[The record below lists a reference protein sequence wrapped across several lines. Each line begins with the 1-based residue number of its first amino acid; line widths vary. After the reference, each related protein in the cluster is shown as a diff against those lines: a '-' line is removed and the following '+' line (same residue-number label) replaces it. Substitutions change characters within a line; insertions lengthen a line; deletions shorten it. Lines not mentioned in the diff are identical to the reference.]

1 MKLLEQVVV
10 VAQRKRLAE
19 NTIDAYLS
27 WIRQFLKY
35 SASRGGA
42 WKRPAELGTA
52 DVEAFLN
59 HLVVER
65 KLSASSQNQ
74 ALNGIVFL
82 YNRVLVDELGEEH
95 LGRFAAERSKRPGR
109 LPTVLS
115 VNEVLEG
122 RWAFGVGRWGEAG
135 VGD

>member
-35 SASRGGA
+35 SATCGGA
-42 WKRPAELGTA
+42 WKHPRELGTA

-65 KLSASSQNQ
+65 RLSASSQNQ
-74 ALNGIVFL
+74 ALNALVFL
-82 YNRVLVDELGEEH
+82 YVRVLEAVIPRDH
-95 LGRFAAERSKRPGR
+95 LGKFLLERSRR
-109 LPTVLS
+109 VRRVPTVLS
-115 VNEVLEG
+115 VAEVRRVIDALPEH
-122 RWAFGVGRWGEAG
+122 RI
-135 VGD
+135 